1 VIELHHARLQKVM
14 KSKRLGAATITT
26 QGRSMQQQN
35 SQKRSLRVA
44 ALATVFALFGGSNA
58 FSATA
63 IDWDRIENVKQAAVK
78 IGEIQSRQG
87 AEQAY
92 KFIAACYKTHGLA
105 SAYSRAFESCIAQD
119 FMVTQAMA
127 LVYEKVDPAALQK
140 MRAPTRDQ
148 LQAALNQRVN
158 GAYATYQM
166 QGSEGLALKDIVDQH
181 GMPVFFTYVFP
192 TKDGATV
199 VPAPTSGRR

>member
-1 VIELHHARLQKVM
+1 
-14 KSKRLGAATITT
+14 
-26 QGRSMQQQN
+26 MQQN
-35 SQKRSLRVA
+35 LKARSLRAVGLA
-44 ALATVFALFGGSNA
+44 ASLLYGCGGSALA
-58 FSATA
+58 ATA
-63 IDWDRIENVKQAAVK
+63 VDWDRIENVKHAAMK

-158 GAYATYQM
+158 GAYANYAM
-166 QGSEGLALKDIVDQH
+166 AGSEGLALKEIVDQH
-181 GMPVFFTYVFP
+181 GMPVFFKYVFP
-192 TKDGATV
+192 DKGARPGSDPDKAAA
-199 VPAPTSGRR
+199 VPGERP